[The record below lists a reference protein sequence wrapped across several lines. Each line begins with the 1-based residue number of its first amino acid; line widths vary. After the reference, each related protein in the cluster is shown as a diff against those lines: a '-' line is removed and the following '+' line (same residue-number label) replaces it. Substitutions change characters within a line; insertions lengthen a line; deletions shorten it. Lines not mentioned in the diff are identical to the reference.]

1 MRNQLKRIFI
11 VAVSGLSL
19 IGCSTV
25 AKPYEANP
33 IMEQQSDLLEEGK
46 DVVNVEKLHAKVI
59 AATDKAKRD
68 ELMNELITISDRVC
82 SLHQA
87 KIIANANTWNVAAG
101 TTTSLLS
108 ALGTVLGGTVTK
120 TALAAAATFSSS
132 TRSLVNEQVY
142 IETIGTTIVRAI
154 SVAREKYYAEIESG
168 MTKEFDKYTVAKG
181 LRDVQE
187 YHRRCSFYYGLVEIS
202 KSLEQRKKTKNEIG
216 NEIKTLK
223 THLAIKKDKKDT
235 EDTEGM
241 KDISKKINS
250 LILEQVE
257 APN

>member
-1 MRNQLKRIFI
+1 MRNKLKRIFI

-33 IMEQQSDLLEEGK
+33 IMAQQSDLLEDGK
-46 DVVNVEKLHAKVI
+46 DVVNVKKLEGKVK
-59 AATDKAKRD
+59 AATDKEKRNA
-68 ELMNELITISDRVC
+68 LMNELITISDRVC

-87 KIIANANTWNVAAG
+87 KIIANANAWNVATG

-120 TALAAAATFSSS
+120 TALAAAATFSNS
-132 TRSLVNEQVY
+132 TRSLVNEEVY

-168 MTKEFDKYTVAKG
+168 MTKEPEKYTVAKG

-216 NEIKTLK
+216 NEIQTLK
-223 THLAIKKDKKDT
+223 THLENNKDKTD
-235 EDTEGM
+235 M